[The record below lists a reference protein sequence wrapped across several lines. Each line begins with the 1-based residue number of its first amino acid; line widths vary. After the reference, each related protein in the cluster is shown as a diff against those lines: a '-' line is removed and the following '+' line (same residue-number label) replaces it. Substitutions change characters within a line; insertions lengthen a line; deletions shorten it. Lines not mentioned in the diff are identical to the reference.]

1 MLLGIWIMNVYFLK
15 KKIRTADYLGS
26 DRRIG
31 NDRRETADRRTVV
44 RFDLNGGDRR
54 RGFARRST
62 DVGFREQDFS
72 WFTE

>member
-1 MLLGIWIMNVYFLK
+1 MTVYYLK
-15 KKIRTADYLGS
+15 KKIRTTDYLGS

-31 NDRRETADRRTVV
+31 HDRRETADRRSVV

-54 RGFARRST
+54 WGFARRSS
-62 DVGFREQDFS
+62 DEGFCEQDFS